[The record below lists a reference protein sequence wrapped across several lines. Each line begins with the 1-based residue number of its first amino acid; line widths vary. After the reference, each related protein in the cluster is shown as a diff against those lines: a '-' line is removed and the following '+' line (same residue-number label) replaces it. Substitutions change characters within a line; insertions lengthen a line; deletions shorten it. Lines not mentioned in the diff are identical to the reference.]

1 MGSHYVFVK
10 KEKNICYPF
19 LSGALYH
26 LYCYMSCLRK
36 KFYVHQSFP
45 SGLLNEG
52 PNDSQCGVKG
62 SLIMIQ
68 GFVVLKR
75 LKLLPKY

>member
-1 MGSHYVFVK
+1 MSQMPVY
-10 KEKNICYPF
+10 EKYQI
-19 LSGALYH
+19 LG
-26 LYCYMSCLRK
+26 
-36 KFYVHQSFP
+36 FP
-45 SGLLNEG
+45 SGLLNAG
-52 PNDSQCGVKG
+52 PKDSQCGVKG